1 MIYFCSQQNRRALVL
16 QHPTLNGIDYLEV
29 CDGGDPSCHC
39 GKKLLLTLLKDARNL
54 NLATAQILITG
65 GASDAQVHAT
75 QILPAT
81 AATPR
86 VVSIELDASGDFST
100 YTLALIANQSTADP
114 PDGFDPQLS
123 VVDFSFKAGCE
134 TVGDCIPVS
143 CCPPPPAVQPDIN
156 YLAKEFDGFNQVMR
170 DRLSVLVPAW
180 QETHPSDIGVA
191 LVEVLAYAADRLSYQ
206 QDAVGTEAYLGTARS
221 RISLRRHAKLV
232 DYSLDEGQNA
242 RTWIFVEVTAD
253 SDVLQAG
260 TRLYPRVSGLPVLI
274 APASRQAQQLNP
286 ALTFETLQDTTFF
299 VKHNEMNFYTWSD
312 NNCCLAPGATQA
324 TLADHFPN
332 LTAGMIVLFE
342 ETMGPDTGDPDDADA
357 SRRWPVRL
365 TRVQQ
370 TDYLNRPLVDP
381 LDNSPITRIW
391 WDPADALPFPLC
403 ISSTTDAAHGA
414 LSLKNV
420 SVARAN
426 IVPADHGVS
435 QDWEDL
441 GIVPAAPAAPVTSVS
456 CSCGSNNPPDSPRPR
471 YFPRLANSPLTFA
484 SDFDPAAAAS
494 SFFQP
499 TVPPKPRLQV
509 RDNRLNP
516 WAVLGDL
523 LSSHELDKAV
533 VAEIERDNTVFLRFG
548 DGQNGMAADA
558 GTSFQAMYRVGNG
571 TSGNIGHDSLAHIV
585 TTLKNIRSVRNPL
598 PAQGGR
604 DPETMEHIRQF
615 APFSFRTQ
623 LRAVTEDDYGVMAQR
638 DPAIHEARG
647 TLRWTGSWYT
657 AFVSVDAAVRDQ
669 PTPALVTATEN
680 RLNLF
685 RMTGVDLA
693 VEGAVIVGL
702 RIEMNICVAADHF
715 QSDVRDAIMRVF
727 IAGDLCNG
735 QPGVLNPANF
745 VFGQTIYTSPLI
757 AAAQA
762 VDGVSSVTLT
772 VFQRMDDPTFDGTAQ
787 GFLTMHRLE
796 IARCDNDPNRLDHG
810 TFTLNM
816 DGGK

>member
-16 QHPTLNGIDYLEV
+16 QHPTLTGIDYLEV
-29 CDGGDPSCHC
+29 CDGGDPTCFC
-39 GKKLLLTLLKDARNL
+39 GNKLLLTLLKDARNL
-54 NLATAQILITG
+54 DLTPEQILITG
-65 GASDAQVHAT
+65 GASNAQVHPT
-75 QILPAT
+75 QILPAD
-81 AATPR
+81 ASTPR
-86 VVSIELDASGDFST
+86 VVSIQLDSSGDFST
-100 YTLALIANQSTADP
+100 YTLALVANQSTADP

-123 VVDFSFKAGCE
+123 TVDFSFKAGCE
-134 TVGDCIPVS
+134 TVGDCIPIS
-143 CCPPPPAVQPDIN
+143 CCPPPPATRPDIN
-156 YLAKEFDGFNQVMR
+156 YLAKEFDGFNQVML

-206 QDAVGTEAYLGTARS
+206 QDAVATEAYLGTARS

-232 DYSLDEGQNA
+232 DYPLDEGQNA
-242 RTWIFVEVTAD
+242 RTWIFVDVTTD
-253 SDVLQAG
+253 GVVLNAG
-260 TRLYPRVSGLPVLI
+260 TRLYPRVSGLPI
-274 APASRQAQQLNP
+274 MIQPASKQVQQLNS
-286 ALTFETLQDTTFF
+286 ALTFETLEDATFF
-299 VKHNEMNFYTWSD
+299 IKHNEMNFYTWSD
-312 NNCCLAPGATQA
+312 NNCCLAPGATEA

-332 LTAGMIVLFE
+332 LEVGMILLFE
-342 ETMGPDTGDPDDADA
+342 EVMGPDAGDRADADS

-365 TRVQQ
+365 TRIQQ

-381 LDNSPITRIW
+381 LDQSPITRIW

-403 ISSTTDAAHGA
+403 ISSTTDAAHGS
-414 LSLKNV
+414 LPLKNV

-426 IVPADHGVS
+426 IVAADHGFS
-435 QDWEDL
+435 QDWGNL
-441 GIVPAAPAAPVTSVS
+441 GIVPAAPAAPVTSAS
-456 CSCGSNNPPDSPRPR
+456 CSCGTGNPPDAPRPR

-484 SDFDPAAAAS
+484 SDFDPAAPAS
-494 SFFQP
+494 SFFEP
-499 TVPPKPRLQV
+499 RVPPKPCLQV
-509 RDNRLNP
+509 RDNQLNS
-516 WAVLGDL
+516 WSVLSDL
-523 LSSHELDKAV
+523 VSSHELDKAV
-533 VAEIERDNTVFLRFG
+533 VPEIERDNTVFLRFG

-558 GTSFQAMYRVGNG
+558 ASSFQAMYRVGNG
-571 TSGNIGHDSLAHIV
+571 TWGNIGHDTLAHIV
-585 TTLKNIRSVRNPL
+585 TSLTTIRSVRNPL

-615 APFSFRTQ
+615 APFSFRSQ
-623 LRAVTEDDYGVMAQR
+623 LRAVTEDDYGVMAER
-638 DPAIHEARG
+638 DSAIREARG
-647 TLRWTGSWYT
+647 SLRWTGSWYT
-657 AFVSVDAAVRDQ
+657 AFVSVDSAVGDR
-669 PTPALVTATEN
+669 PTLALVTATEK

-702 RIEMNICVAADHF
+702 RIEMNICVATDHF
-715 QSDVRDAIMRVF
+715 QSDVRDAINRVF
-727 IAGDLCNG
+727 ISGNLCNG

-745 VFGQTIYTSPLI
+745 VFGQTIYASPLI

-810 TFTLNM
+810 TFTLDM